1 MRRRTLLV
9 LALAAAPGWA
19 QTPLPLGPP
28 LLGYAYDP
36 AAGSI
41 LRLSG
46 VPGAALFDAAIP
58 IEPRLA
64 AVFVAGVEE
73 HAIGL
78 DAGRQPLLLGWGD
91 GRLSIRELPYGPV
104 DAAAV
109 FSASGGTVVLY
120 TGAGGPMQ
128 VWTGLPGEPRLAA
141 IRPTGFDGSLTA
153 IAVSEDGRVAIGLT
167 IGGQS
172 SVLLLGEGSGR
183 VLATGGRF
191 GALAF
196 SPDGSELLAADA
208 GENRVWVLQARALNP
223 SPRLVASAQD
233 GVAEP
238 VAVAWSR
245 EGTRRVV
252 AGRDGAV
259 LLVENSGAIRTVNCE
274 CRIDGLHR
282 LRGDAVFRLVD
293 PPKGRT
299 PVFDAGADEPRVV
312 FLPMEVER

>member
-1 MRRRTLLV
+1 MRRRTLLLLV
-9 LALAAAPGWA
+9 LAAGPGIA
-19 QTPLPLGPP
+19 QVPLPLGPP

-36 AAGSI
+36 AASRI

-46 VPGAALFDAAIP
+46 VPGASQFGAAIP

-64 AVFVAGVEE
+64 AVFVAGAGE

-78 DAGRQPLLLGWGD
+78 DAARQALLLGWGD
-91 GRLSIRELPYGPV
+91 GRLSVRELPHGAV
-104 DAAAV
+104 EGNAV
-109 FSASGGTVVLY
+109 FSTSGSTAVLY
-120 TGAGGPMQ
+120 TGADNPMQ
-128 VWTGLPGEPRLAA
+128 VWTGLPEEPRLAA

-153 IAVSEDGRVAIGLT
+153 VAVSEDGQVAIGLT

-196 SPDGSELLAADA
+196 SPDGSSLLAADA
-208 GENRVWVLQARALNP
+208 AENQVWVLQTRSLRPN
-223 SPRLVASAQD
+223 PRLLASGVD

-259 LLVENSGAIRTVNCE
+259 LLVENSGAIRAVNCE

-299 PVFDAGADEPRVV
+299 PVFDGDADEPRVV
-312 FLPMEVER
+312 FLPMEAER